1 MEYRDRVEPC
11 KYTLY
16 LLFGLVMLGM
26 NIVLVTHIFDYV
38 LLTVNGQPIAPFL
51 NEWLEKI

>member
-11 KYTLY
+11 KYTFY